1 MECEAANGNL
11 VALSIYLYPTT
22 YQYLSGSGC
31 LLEKMMT
38 NRIGN
43 KDVAQQRSKKDKREI
58 KLANIAREAIKK
70 SAARA
75 KYHKAVKG
83 QGSGGVHGTASPEV
97 G

>member
-1 MECEAANGNL
+1 
-11 VALSIYLYPTT
+11 
-22 YQYLSGSGC
+22 
-31 LLEKMMT
+31 MT

-43 KDVAQQRSKKDKREI
+43 KDVAQQRSRKDKREI

-75 KYHKAVKG
+75 KYHNAVKG
-83 QGSGGVHGTASPEV
+83 QGVGGVHKTAKPEV